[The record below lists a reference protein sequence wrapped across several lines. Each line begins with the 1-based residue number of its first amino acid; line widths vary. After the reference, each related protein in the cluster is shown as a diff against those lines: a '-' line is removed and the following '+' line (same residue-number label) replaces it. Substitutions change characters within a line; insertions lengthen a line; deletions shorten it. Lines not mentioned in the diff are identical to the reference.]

1 MADTKKSFDL
11 ESLKT
16 DSRLWKRLATPVG
29 RGRTLGNVFNEKENP
44 FEKDGYA
51 AMEMAKKLA
60 AEGKLFVREDGRS
73 RHYRKVEMDG
83 EKMKL
88 GDTIEART
96 DLGGDIVYSGLIRA
110 SRAYFK
116 WLGWESLSNWFDK
129 RVQNYDAVQSRKN
142 TYKEEYKN
150 LSPEQK
156 KEMKK
161 LRKQEKQEAKA
172 RKKLRKQEAKAR
184 KELRKQEKEEA
195 KARKKLEAMEKKTA
209 KARKDLDKVLGQDGK
224 TKGEMETPLN
234 QPTDVEKDKGSMQPV
249 TLGDDLKNE
258 KKDEPVTPE
267 TTPTSKP
274 EEKKKEETKQEETKQ
289 EEKQTQTVPG
299 TVTDPKPEEPK
310 KSDFSLTVGGKEYT
324 KENIQEAPENVR
336 RVLELLEAIAKQLDT
351 MAQPQKTE
359 QPTKNAFQ
367 IQDGPKVEVPSQTTE
382 RKPND
387 FQIQDGPKVE
397 VPAQTKEAKPNAF
410 QVEEGPKVEAGPKV
424 EEPAVKEEV
433 PVMDGETPT
442 TEMNAPLNDPPKV
455 EKDKSPIQNRAPEE
469 GTLPERLAEEKMR
482 MDSVKNWKEH
492 MTHVLFSHNEGRD
505 LLEMYDAIKDVPEVS
520 SDFLTLSTFGLLA
533 KAGPENREDIMEAIL
548 QGVSLGNDYD
558 LYIRAGVN
566 HARDV
571 SNNNVLGNSE
581 DLKKLLTDTVLDL
594 SVMASK
600 EPELSER
607 HVMIGRLISNA
618 MEIAESNEIS
628 LPLDHQ
634 EKAAVKGAVT
644 LAKVATRYLDARQEL
659 GKGPVD
665 MTTEKGASA
674 VRDLL
679 LGNAVNTMIKQD
691 HLDKV
696 DQAEI
701 NTCQVLMGTDIWSE
715 EKLMQMTNNSK
726 FRRAIEPHQV
736 QKILERPNS
745 SLAHKAAKSV
755 NDEIILETQENY
767 KELMLTNERAPER
780 DVATVAMNP
789 M

>member
-1 MADTKKSFDL
+1 MADTQKSFDL

-29 RGRTLGNVFNEKENP
+29 RGRTLGNVFHEKENP

-110 SRAYFK
+110 GRAYFK

-172 RKKLRKQEAKAR
+172 RKT
-184 KELRKQEKEEA
+184 LRKQEKEEA
-195 KARKKLEAMEKKTA
+195 KVRKKLEAMEKKTA

-267 TTPTSKP
+267 ATPTSKP
-274 EEKKKEETKQEETKQ
+274 EEKKKEETKK

-336 RVLELLEAIAKQLDT
+336 RVLELLEAIAQQLDT

-359 QPTKNAFQ
+359 QPAKNAFQ
-367 IQDGPKVEVPSQTTE
+367 IADGPKVEA
-382 RKPND
+382 
-387 FQIQDGPKVE
+387 
-397 VPAQTKEAKPNAF
+397 PAQTKEAKPNAF

-424 EEPAVKEEV
+424 EEPAVKEEA

-442 TEMNAPLNDPPKV
+442 TEMNAPLNEPPKV
-455 EKDKSPIQNRAPEE
+455 EKDKSPIQNRASEE
-469 GTLPERLAEEKMR
+469 GTLPERLAEEKLR

-492 MTHVLFSHNEGRD
+492 LTHVLFSHKEGRD
-505 LLEMYDAIKDVPEVS
+505 LLENYDLLKNDPQAGPIY
-520 SDFLTLSTFGLLA
+520 LTTVAFGVLA
-533 KAGPENREDIMEAIL
+533 KAGPENRQDVMEAML
-548 QGVSLGNDYD
+548 KGEPLGNDYD
-558 LYIRAGVN
+558 LYIRSGVN
-566 HARDV
+566 LASQV
-571 SNNNVLGNSE
+571 SSDNASGNSKPLE
-581 DLKKLLTDTVLDL
+581 DLLTDTVRDL
-594 SVMASK
+594 SVQASK
-600 EPELSER
+600 EPQLSER

-618 MEIAESNEIS
+618 MGLAEANELT
-628 LPLDHQ
+628 LPLD
-634 EKAAVKGAVT
+634 EAELAAAKGAVT
-644 LAKVATRYLDARQEL
+644 LAKIAMKYHDARQEL
-659 GKGPVD
+659 GSGPMD
-665 MTTEKGASA
+665 LTSEKGEPA

-679 LGNAVNTMIKQD
+679 MGNAVNTMIKQD
-691 HLDKV
+691 QLSGDV
-696 DQAEI
+696 I
-701 NTCQVLMGTDIWSE
+701 NSCQILMGTGIWSVE
-715 EKLMQMTNNSK
+715 NLAWMTNNSK
-726 FRRAIEPHQV
+726 VKRSIKPEQV
-736 QKILERPNS
+736 EKLLEKPNGA
-745 SLAHKAAKSV
+745 LAHKAAKSV
-755 NDEIILETQENY
+755 NDEIILETEEDY
-767 KELMLTNERAPER
+767 KEKMRSDERSAER
-780 DVATVAMNP
+780 EMEQPAINP
-789 M
+789 VQV